1 MKKST
6 IAKTVKG
13 LAIGGAVYLLTD
25 LCYQMGKGNML
36 GCMMRNKI
44 SIEDAYE
51 LLSCEY
57 ETLPKNTRVRLKI
70 MKFFTDLQK
79 D

>member
-36 GCMMRNKI
+36 GYMMKDKI

-51 LLSCEY
+51 VLSCEH
-57 ETLPKNTRVRLKI
+57 ETLPRKTRVRLKI